1 MQSLLLTIILV
12 SILISCVI
20 PLILPN
26 YIIVWAYFFIIYMLS
41 SWLVMEIMK
50 TTDGK
55 GFMGI
60 IIVGVIPYLTLMST
74 IIRTIILLLNK
85 LSKIHK

>member
-12 SILISCVI
+12 SILISCII
-20 PLILPN
+20 PMALPN
-26 YIIVWAYFFIIYMLS
+26 CTILWIYFFILS
-41 SWLVMEIMK
+41 ILSYWLSYEIMEA
-50 TTDGK
+50 TEGR

-60 IIVGVIPYLTLMST
+60 IIAGLIPYITLMST

-85 LSKIHK
+85 PSKIEK